1 MLDLLDK
8 LDNEFNCINN
18 LGCWIRQEDPQI
30 LALTASLQNLQNR
43 FSMLQGQYQAF
54 AAVKDKP
61 APTTPP
67 PPSSTKLNKPPQKKA
82 DDPEVIEF
90 EGRTWK
96 WCKKCFGGSWNRTH
110 VTDEHQPGKGR
121 SKNRRQPPPS
131 DDTPPGASN
140 QLLLRYG
147 FCLKLGQTAMLAF
160 SFILSLYHIIT
171 NTLSYRFVTSPTPTY
186 PLLSL
191 SHLPETLHL
200 RFSNSVYIY
209 MWFYSLIHTT
219 IYISLST
226 FINFKHQSITP
237 VYHSRPMRRCS
248 QSKIIFILLYIL
260 ANFCLVAAN
269 YHDLLPLSSLLSMPS
284 LTLLYG
290 LHHHIQHYNNHPFIP
305 PYSLSRHTHLLSQP
319 SDPSSL
325 STESSKLAYLY
336 AWQCAQASSTK
347 LMNFSPRGT
356 PICIDTGASCFIS
369 NNKADFLHLEPVLEN
384 C

>member
-1 MLDLLDK
+1 MDAPNEEFRAFNINLYADYRKGGPTKYLSMLDLLDK

-140 QLLLRYG
+140 QPQD
-147 FCLKLGQTAMLAF
+147 KQ
-160 SFILSLYHIIT
+160 
-171 NTLSYRFVTSPTPTY
+171 
-186 PLLSL
+186 
-191 SHLPETLHL
+191 
-200 RFSNSVYIY
+200 
-209 MWFYSLIHTT
+209 
-219 IYISLST
+219 
-226 FINFKHQSITP
+226 Q
-237 VYHSRPMRRCS
+237 
-248 QSKIIFILLYIL
+248 
-260 ANFCLVAAN
+260 
-269 YHDLLPLSSLLSMPS
+269 
-284 LTLLYG
+284 
-290 LHHHIQHYNNHPFIP
+290 IQP
-305 PYSLSRHTHLLSQP
+305 QP
-319 SDPSSL
+319 SNTPLPTANATGTSSFD
-325 STESSKLAYLY
+325 
-336 AWQCAQASSTK
+336 
-347 LMNFSPRGT
+347 M
-356 PICIDTGASCFIS
+356 
-369 NNKADFLHLEPVLEN
+369 DFV
-384 C
+384 